1 MSTATPAATPNP
13 FQDAVQQLQAVA
25 DRLSLSAGTLAMLE
39 TPKRELTVRFPV
51 EMDDGSVRVFEGYRV
66 QHNDARGPFKG
77 GLRFAPDV
85 GLDEVRALA
94 MLMTWKCALVN
105 LPFGGAKGGVSV
117 DPDALSDC
125 ELENLTRR
133 FTSELGSF
141 IGPDRDIPAPDMGTD
156 ARVMAW
162 IMDTYSMSHGRTV
175 PAVVTGKPV
184 SVGGSLGR
192 YKATGRGVL
201 ITMEELGR
209 RRRENIAGL
218 GVAIQGFGQVGS
230 VMAELLHAAG
240 ATVLAVSDAES
251 GYYNPRGLD
260 IPALLQHRTP
270 GGRILEPPSGAER
283 VTNAELLELECDY
296 LIPAAVGGVITRRNA
311 DRIRATIVVEA
322 ANAPVS
328 PDGEQILMGNGVT
341 LMPDI
346 LANAGG
352 VTVSY
357 MEWVQDLQSFF
368 WEEDEV
374 IRRLEQIMRRAFAEM
389 WDTADRERATL
400 REAAYLVGVRRVI
413 EAMETRGIFP

>member
-25 DRLSLSAGTLAMLE
+25 DRLSLSAGTLAMIE

-162 IMDTYSMSHGRTV
+162 LMDTYSMSHGRTV

-240 ATVLAVSDAES
+240 ATVLAVSDAEC

-260 IPALLQHRTP
+260 IPALLQHRSP

>member
-1 MSTATPAATPNP
+1 MPTATPAATPNP
-13 FQDAVQQLQAVA
+13 FEDAVQQLKAVA
-25 DRLSLSAGTLAMLE
+25 DRLRLSAGTLAMLK

-77 GLRFAPDV
+77 GLRFASDV

-94 MLMTWKCALVN
+94 MLMTWKCALVS
-105 LPFGGAKGGVSV
+105 LPFGGAKGGVCV
-117 DPDALSDC
+117 DPEEISDG

-133 FTSELGSF
+133 FTVELGSF
-141 IGPDRDIPAPDMGTD
+141 IGPDQDIPAPDMGTD

-162 IMDTYSMSHGRTV
+162 IMDTYSMNHGHTV
-175 PAVVTGKPV
+175 PGVVTGKPV

-201 ITMEELGR
+201 IAIEELCR

-218 GVAIQGFGQVGS
+218 RVAIQGFGQVGS
-230 VMAELLHAAG
+230 VTAELLHAAG
-240 ATVLAVSDAES
+240 ATVLAVSDAER

-260 IPALLQHRTP
+260 IPALLQHRSP
-270 GGRILEPPSGAER
+270 GGRILEPPSDAER
-283 VTNAELLELECDY
+283 LTNAELLELECDY
-296 LIPAAVGGVITRRNA
+296 LIPAAVGGAITRQNA
-311 DRIRATIVVEA
+311 DRVRATIVVEA

-328 PDGEQILMGNGVT
+328 PDGEQVLMGDGVT

-368 WEEDEV
+368 WEEEEV
-374 IRRLEQIMRRAFAEM
+374 NRRLEQIMRRAFAEM

-400 REAAYLVGVRRVI
+400 REASYLVGVRRVI

>member
-25 DRLSLSAGTLAMLE
+25 DRLSLSAGTLAMIE

-240 ATVLAVSDAES
+240 ATVLAVSDAEC

-260 IPALLQHRTP
+260 IPALLQHRSP